1 MRPRIHVPLSP
12 ADRATF
18 TLWARRALIV
28 WAFVAAALIAYVVG
42 AQRGHDKAQ
51 HEQTQQQ
58 TQSASHKEAG
68 QR

>member
-1 MRPRIHVPLSP
+1 MRPRIDVPLSP
-12 ADRATF
+12 ADRATVAR
-18 TLWARRALIV
+18 WARRVFIV
-28 WAFVAAALIAYVVG
+28 WAFLAAALIAYLIG

-58 TQSASHKEAG
+58 TQSVSHTEAG